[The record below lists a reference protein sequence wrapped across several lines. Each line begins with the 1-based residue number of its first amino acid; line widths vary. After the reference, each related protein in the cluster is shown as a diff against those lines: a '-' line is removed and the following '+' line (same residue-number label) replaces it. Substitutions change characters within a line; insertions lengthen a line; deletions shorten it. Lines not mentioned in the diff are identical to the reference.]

1 VLLVEDGQDMRHYLA
16 HAISQHP
23 ELELLAACAD
33 LASARARLRHA
44 VPDVLLTDLAL
55 PDGDG
60 VALIRELKRA
70 TPACE
75 CMVITVFGTEARV
88 VAAIEAGAT
97 GYLLKDEPIDRV
109 AQAVLSL
116 VRGGSPMSPGIARHV
131 LNRLRGPVPVETAAA
146 SLSERELT
154 VLHALSRG
162 FTYGEVAEQL
172 SLSDD
177 GRGGA
182 HETSGGL
189 GMRNMRKRA
198 AQLGGT
204 LEVLSGSEGT
214 SVTLTLP
221 AGLGLHPPA
230 DPGAAP
236 GAAGHRLPIEHESAS
251 TPDAGG
257 LAPAVQPRP

>member
-1 VLLVEDGQDMRHYLA
+1 MTPAPATVTPTARCRVLLVEDGQDMRHYLA

-172 SLSDD
+172 GLSSHTV
-177 GRGGA
+177 GT
-182 HETSGGL
+182 HVKHIY
-189 GMRNMRKRA
+189 RKLEVGSRAEAVFEA
-198 AQLGGT
+198 AQLG
-204 LEVLSGSEGT
+204 LIR
-214 SVTLTLP
+214 
-221 AGLGLHPPA
+221 LG
-230 DPGAAP
+230 
-236 GAAGHRLPIEHESAS
+236 
-251 TPDAGG
+251 
-257 LAPAVQPRP
+257 